1 MWHIYIAYAYNLLSF
16 FFLELWDYKKK
27 VKHFHEAVE
36 QQNLFPAKRK
46 QMYTEYNVCVF
57 LKRLVR
63 LLKCFQ

>member
-1 MWHIYIAYAYNLLSF
+1 MPIIYCPFSSWNYEII
-16 FFLELWDYKKK
+16 KKN
-27 VKHFHEAVE
+27 VKHFHEAAE

-63 LLKCFQ
+63 LLKCF